1 VAGGRWPGRRSAG
14 GRRRAVAGAPERE
27 RKRRRREWR
36 EYDRWALRGILVQ
49 ENVKIEEKHFYL
61 PKRAKIAFW

>member
-1 VAGGRWPGRRSAG
+1 VVGGEQWPALPRG
-14 GRRRAVAGAPERE
+14 

-49 ENVKIEEKHFYL
+49 EKVKIEEKHFYL